1 MFCSVLRCVGVC
13 CSVLHCVVRRLP
25 LPETSDTRRCV
36 AVYRSVLQRFAVY
49 RSVSHWVAVGC
60 SGLQCVAG
68 RCTAAVY
75 CRALQNVELP
85 GTHDTR
91 RSTGSSSGAKKL
103 NSTGKKSP
111 KSQLS
116 GHFTCKFGSE
126 LTFENL
132 TGALHQPLPESTQCR
147 RRLLKTCAI
156 KLAGKT

>member
-1 MFCSVLRCVGVC
+1 MFCIVLRCVGVC
-13 CSVLHCVVRRLP
+13 CSLLQCVVRRLP

-36 AVYRSVLQRFAVY
+36 AVYGSVQCFAVY
-49 RSVSHWVAVGC
+49 RSVSQCVAVCC
-60 SGLQCVAG
+60 SVLQCVAG

-85 GTHDTR
+85 GKHDTR

-116 GHFTCKFGSE
+116 SHFTCKFGSE
-126 LTFENL
+126 MTFENL
-132 TGALHQPLPESTQCR
+132 YRGSPPTPPRVDSVPSATLEDLRH
-147 RRLLKTCAI
+147 
-156 KLAGKT
+156 